1 MIDNN
6 QLFKNKIAIITGAG
20 SGIGF
25 DAASILYKK
34 GATVILIGKTLK
46 VKKKALSLDRKLQ
59 KAEYYAVDL
68 TKEKNVKNIFKKI
81 YSKHKKIDIL
91 INSAGLTGGEP
102 IEKIDFKKWNLI
114 HQNNGT
120 ITFLCCKYASIFMKK
135 RKYGKILNISSIA
148 GRFRGL
154 TSGTLY
160 AYAKSG
166 VIGLTR
172 QLAYELSNFKIN
184 VNCLCP
190 SHTLTPMVRS
200 LVSKVKEKKMIKN
213 FPFKRFA
220 KVDEQSSVAVFLV
233 SDYSSYMSGAIID
246 NNGAQF

>member
-1 MIDNN
+1 MIDN
-6 QLFKNKIAIITGAG
+6 QKLFKGKVAVITGAG

-25 DAASILYKK
+25 DSARILHKK
-34 GATVILIGKTLK
+34 GAKVILIGKTLK
-46 VKKKALSLDRKLQ
+46 VKKRALSLDKDLKQ
-59 KAEYYAVDL
+59 AKYYAADL
-68 TKEKNVKNIFKKI
+68 TKEQNVKKLFKKI
-81 YSKHKKIDIL
+81 YSQNKKIDIL
-91 INSAGLTGGEP
+91 INSAGLTGGGLLSE
-102 IEKIDFKKWNLI
+102 INYKKWDLI

-120 ITFLCCKYASIFMKK
+120 ITFLSNKYASIYMKK
-135 RKYGKILNISSIA
+135 QKYGKILNISSIA

-154 TSGTLY
+154 TSGTHY

-166 VIGLTR
+166 VIGFTR
-172 QLAYELSNFKIN
+172 QLAYELSKYKIN

-200 LVSKVKEKKMIKN
+200 LVSKSKEKNMIKK

-220 KVDEQSSVAVFLV
+220 KVEEQSSVAVFLV
-233 SDYSSYMSGAIID
+233 SDYASYMSGAVID

>member
-6 QLFKNKIAIITGAG
+6 ELFNNKTAIITGAG

-25 DAASILYKK
+25 DAARILHQK

-46 VKKKALSLDRKLQ
+46 VKKKAISLDKKL
-59 KAEYYAVDL
+59 KKVEFYSVDL
-68 TKEKNVKNIFKKI
+68 TKEKNVKNVFRKI
-81 YSKHKKIDIL
+81 YLKHKKIDIL
-91 INSAGLTGGEP
+91 INSAGLTGGDL
-102 IEKIDFKKWNLI
+102 IKNINFKKWDQI

-120 ITFLCCKYASIFMKK
+120 ITFLCCKYASMYMKNK
-135 RKYGKILNISSIA
+135 NYGKILNISSIA

-154 TSGTLY
+154 TSGTHY
-160 AYAKSG
+160 AYTKSG
-166 VIGLTR
+166 IIGFTR
-172 QLAYELSNFKIN
+172 QLAFEVAKYKIN

-190 SHTLTPMVRS
+190 SHTLTPMVRT
-200 LVSKVKEKKMIKN
+200 LVSKATEKKMIKK
-213 FPFKRFA
+213 FPFKRFSS
-220 KVDEQSSVAVFLV
+220 VEEQSSVAAFLV

>member
-6 QLFKNKIAIITGAG
+6 ELFNNKIAIITGAG

-25 DAASILYKK
+25 DAARILHQK

-46 VKKKALSLDRKLQ
+46 VKKKAISLDNKL
-59 KAEYYAVDL
+59 KKVEFYSVDL
-68 TKEKNVKNIFKKI
+68 TKEKDVKNIFRKI
-81 YSKHKKIDIL
+81 YLKHKKIDIL
-91 INSAGLTGGEP
+91 INSAGLTGGDL
-102 IEKIDFKKWNLI
+102 IKNINFKKWDQI

-120 ITFLCCKYASIFMKK
+120 ITFLCCKYASIYMKNK
-135 RKYGKILNISSIA
+135 NYGKILNISSIA

-154 TSGTLY
+154 TSGTHY
-160 AYAKSG
+160 AYTKAG
-166 VIGLTR
+166 IIGFTR
-172 QLAYELSNFKIN
+172 QLAFEVAKYKIN

-190 SHTLTPMVRS
+190 SHTLTPMVRT
-200 LVSKVKEKKMIKN
+200 LVSKATEKKMIKK
-213 FPFKRFA
+213 FPFKRFSS
-220 KVDEQSSVAVFLV
+220 VEEQSSVAAFLV